1 MYDNVLFGFR
11 ALNELH
17 KRNQSLTSAN
27 VLASLR
33 STTMLGATSEIE
45 LDANGERVA
54 AYNLM
59 NYVTQADGK
68 RAWVQVGNVW
78 PTGVEL
84 TSTVHWTSG
93 RTSTPVDVPTVRRV
107 PRQVS
112 VAASTTVIVLA
123 SFGIL
128 VTAIVL
134 AFNVH
139 YRDLTFIK
147 MSSPIFNNVI
157 LVGVIVGFVYIIV
170 LGVSNGTNCLVRVA
184 LLSFAFSMCFGGLFI
199 KTYRV
204 AAIFNTGAEAKVVKI
219 KNRLLFAYMGALIA
233 IDVVIICVWAI
244 VDPIT
249 TLVTNLPSIPD
260 DLDPD
265 NSIVQP
271 YISRCNSVY
280 YDTFLGTIYGV
291 KVQLMDTRGRQWIP
305 IMNAGAG
312 DNHYLGRVPICP
324 YVARYHPG
332 TERLEANWSGDLH
345 DRTDIVEHRSGA
357 GIPQPRA
364 GHRTVHHGVHGRH
377 CRPLRQHR
385 YPVRSEDPGGHQRP
399 AREVNQDTSHHQRLC
414 DQEAHDD
421 AYPSHLAE

>member
-1 MYDNVLFGFR
+1 
-11 ALNELH
+11 
-17 KRNQSLTSAN
+17 
-27 VLASLR
+27 
-33 STTMLGATSEIE
+33 MLGATSEIE

-59 NYVTQADGK
+59 NYVTRADGTK
-68 RAWVQVGNVW
+68 AWVQVGNVW

-249 TLVTNLPSIPD
+249 TLVTDLPSIPD

-271 YISRCNSVY
+271 YISRCNSVH

-291 KVQLMDTRGRQWIP
+291 KGIIIIWGAFLSARTSHVTIPALNDSKQIGLAIYTTGLISLSIVPGLEFLSPEQVTVQF
-305 IMNAGAG
+305 IMASMAVIVGLFANIAI
-312 DNHYLGRVPICP
+312 LFVPKIQA
-324 YVARYHPG
+324 VI
-332 TERLEANWSGDLH
+332 S
-345 DRTDIVEHRSGA
+345 
-357 GIPQPRA
+357 
-364 GHRTVHHGVHGRH
+364 GRH
-377 CRPLRQHR
+377 AKLTKTQAITNDFATRKPTTTPTPH
-385 YPVRSEDPGGHQRP
+385 
-399 AREVNQDTSHHQRLC
+399 T
-414 DQEAHDD
+414 
-421 AYPSHLAE
+421 